1 MDVHVGQG
9 RVQVR
14 PRLLQSA
21 ANLGC
26 FRLPLFGPAPKVHV
40 VEQGPT
46 CGGTGCSVLSLG
58 SSNVPL
64 PSSSS
69 PAKGDQEDKGPE
81 DQGNSSLPTVA
92 HSVVVG
98 DASGHDG
105 GTSNAAST
113 LQEHPTNTGRNP
125 CLSLP
130 GPSSGTASYRQE
142 FSLSK
147 SSHDLDEADLDFLS
161 KHLAPQTASGYGYIV
176 RKFRIFCEQLQ
187 ADPLTCSPAV
197 VVKYLRQ
204 LFESGAEYSTV
215 NFHRSGISK
224 FHVGIDG
231 ISIGEHPLVSQ
242 AVKAVYRLRPPLPK
256 YQSTFDI
263 VPVLA
268 YVQSLPTENISLQL
282 LSFKAL
288 FLTVYSS
295 ISRVSSV
302 ARLGPS
308 LQEHRDSVVLHFISL
323 EKQAR
328 VGNTRGYLQIPSFG
342 EDPELCPVRAL
353 VTYFNKVTSDKFVS
367 SNCVLVISRWQQ
379 SVVILTRSLCPMWL
393 PTRV

>member
-1 MDVHVGQG
+1 MDVHAEQEG
-9 RVQVR
+9 VQVHSGSF
-14 PRLLQSA
+14 QSP
-21 ANLGC
+21 ANFGC
-26 FRLPLFGPAPKVHV
+26 LRLPIFGPAPKVYV

-105 GTSNAAST
+105 GTSHVAST

-147 SSHDLDEADLDFLS
+147 SSHALDEDDLDFLS

-242 AVKAVYRLRPPLPK
+242 AVKAVYRLKPPLPK

-268 YVQSLPTENISLQL
+268 YVQSLPTANISLQL
-282 LSFKAL
+282 LSFKTL

-295 ISRVSSV
+295 ISRVGSV

-308 LQEHRDSVVLHFISL
+308 LQEHRDSVVLHFIFLGKTGENRQHKGIPTDS
-323 EKQAR
+323 QFW
-328 VGNTRGYLQIPSFG
+328 RGPGTLSG
-342 EDPELCPVRAL
+342 H
-353 VTYFNKVTSDKFVS
+353 S
-367 SNCVLVISRWQQ
+367 SRHLF
-379 SVVILTRSLCPMWL
+379 
-393 PTRV
+393 